1 MEHIMTAMAESSAAA
16 DSRSSWSLR
25 SFLKEGSAYTLRRR
39 HHGARR
45 AVTSTAIYRVTD
57 CLHPGRTVRVPCDE
71 LVTTVS
77 AWLAELGADSPLV
90 EDLARAVR
98 AGDWAAAYALGES
111 LSVDV
116 TIAA

>member
-1 MEHIMTAMAESSAAA
+1 MTALAESSAAA
-16 DSRSSWSLR
+16 DPRTRWSLR
-25 SFLKEGSAYTLRRR
+25 SFPKGNSTFTPRPR
-39 HHGARR
+39 HR
-45 AVTSTAIYRVTD
+45 AGRAMASTPIYRVTD
-57 CLHPGRTVRVPCDE
+57 CLHQGRTVLVPCDE

-98 AGDWAAAYALGES
+98 TGDWPAVYALGES

-116 TIAA
+116 SVAA

>member
-1 MEHIMTAMAESSAAA
+1 MTALAESSAAA

-25 SFLKEGSAYTLRRR
+25 SFHKEGSAFTPPRR
-39 HHGARR
+39 HHSPQR
-45 AVTSTAIYRVTD
+45 AVTTIYRVTD
-57 CLHPGRTVRVPCDE
+57 CLHPGRTVHVPSDG

-98 AGDWAAAYALGES
+98 AGDWPAAYALGES

-116 TIAA
+116 TVAA

>member
-1 MEHIMTAMAESSAAA
+1 MTAMAESSAAA

-25 SFLKEGSAYTLRRR
+25 SFHKEGSAFTPPRR
-39 HHGARR
+39 HHSPQR
-45 AVTSTAIYRVTD
+45 AVTTIYRVTD

-77 AWLAELGADSPLV
+77 AWLAELGAQSPLV
-90 EDLARAVR
+90 DDLARAVR
-98 AGDWAAAYALGES
+98 AGDWAAALGLGDY

-116 TIAA
+116 TVAA